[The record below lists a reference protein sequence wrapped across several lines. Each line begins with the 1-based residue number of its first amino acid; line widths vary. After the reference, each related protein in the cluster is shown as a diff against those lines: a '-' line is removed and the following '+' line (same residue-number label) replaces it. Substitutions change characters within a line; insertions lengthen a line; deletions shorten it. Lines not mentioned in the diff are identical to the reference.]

1 MNESNAKTLSL
12 WLGIA
17 MTFALGVKYSVE
29 LKEAATNGVTVD
41 TGQDRRID
49 SHETRLQAIERDSSL
64 LVRMTALEGQMAAMV
79 EQQKML
85 REELARER
93 RRNR

>member
-1 MNESNAKTLSL
+1 MNEGNAKTLSL

-17 MTFALGVKYSVE
+17 MTFALGVKYAVE

-49 SHETRLQAIERDSSL
+49 SHEARLQAIERDSSL
-64 LVRMTALEGQMAAMV
+64 LVRMTALEGVVAAQT
-79 EQQKML
+79 EQIRLL
-85 REELARER
+85 REELSRER
-93 RRNR
+93 RRR